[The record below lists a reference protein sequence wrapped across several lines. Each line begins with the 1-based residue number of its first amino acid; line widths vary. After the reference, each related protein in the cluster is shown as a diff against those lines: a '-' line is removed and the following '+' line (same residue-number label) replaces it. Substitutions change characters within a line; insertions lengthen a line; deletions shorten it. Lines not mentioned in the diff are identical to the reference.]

1 MTMREVVEKLAEAVD
16 NMSIDRACEY
26 CRVEGWPE
34 TEQAI
39 ALSLAE
45 ADRLDAELAAAKAR
59 NDKLSR
65 ALGTTCWQC
74 EKCGEVRDS
83 RPCVY
88 CELAAL
94 KAVVEQKHPGLC
106 MAMREAEQERDAL
119 KAEKATAAEAWD
131 SFRKGNVLRGDDLD
145 RYFGRE

>member
-1 MTMREVVEKLAEAVD
+1 MTMREVVDNLRVD
-16 NMSIDRACEY
+16 HECCDPSV
-26 CRVEGWPE
+26 CRTHELLD
-34 TEQAI
+34 A
-39 ALSLAE
+39 ASAA
-45 ADRLDAELAAAKAR
+45 ADRLDAELASAKAR

-94 KAVVEQKHPGLC
+94 KAEKVE
-106 MAMREAEQERDAL
+106 
-119 KAEKATAAEAWD
+119 KAEAAEAWAYLD
-131 SFRKGNVLRGDDLD
+131 RPGKDGDDANDMIKANAKLR